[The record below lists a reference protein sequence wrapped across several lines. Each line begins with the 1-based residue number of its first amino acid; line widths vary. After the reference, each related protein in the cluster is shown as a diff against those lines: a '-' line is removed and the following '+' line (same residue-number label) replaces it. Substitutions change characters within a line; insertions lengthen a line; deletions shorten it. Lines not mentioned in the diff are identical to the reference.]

1 LRGCGVPE
9 EPATDRLPPPR
20 GWFGAQL
27 RVVAMF
33 ELAKGVLALAAGAG
47 LLAFVH
53 HDLRSVIT
61 ELLLHLHLDPARR
74 VPGVFLLLADRV
86 ASMDLWLVAIGAAL
100 YALVR
105 IAEAYGLWFGREWA
119 EWLGAV
125 SGMIYV
131 PFELYA
137 LTKGVTPLRLTTLA
151 INLLV
156 VAVLSEALWRRR
168 RQRART
174 ARRASSGT

>member
-1 LRGCGVPE
+1 VPRGL
-9 EPATDRLPPPR
+9 ANDRPPPAR

-27 RVVAMF
+27 RLVAVF
-33 ELAKGVLALAAGAG
+33 ELAKGALALAAGAG

-53 HDLRSVIT
+53 HDIRDVVT

-74 VPGVFLLLADRV
+74 IPGIFVLLADRI
-86 ASMDLWLVAIGAAL
+86 ASMDLWLLAIGAAA
-100 YALVR
+100 YAALR
-105 IAEAYGLWFGREWA
+105 IAEAYGLWFNREWA

-125 SGMIYV
+125 SGAIYV

-137 LTKGVTPLRLTTLA
+137 LSKGVTPLRLVTLA

-168 RQRART
+168 RRPPVGPAR
-174 ARRASSGT
+174 

>member
-1 LRGCGVPE
+1 MSR
-9 EPATDRLPPPR
+9 EPVNARPPPVR

-33 ELAKGVLALAAGAG
+33 ELAKGLLALAAAAG

-53 HDLRSVIT
+53 HDIRDVVG

-74 VPGVFLLLADRV
+74 VPGVFVLLADRL
-86 ASMDLWLVAIGAAL
+86 ASLDLWLVAIGAAL
-100 YALVR
+100 YAVVR
-105 IAEAYGLWFGREWA
+105 MAEAYGLWFNREWA
-119 EWLGAV
+119 EWLGAL
-125 SGMIYV
+125 SGAIYV

-137 LTKGVTPLRLTTLA
+137 LTKGVTPLRLVTLG
-151 INLLV
+151 INVLV

-168 RQRART
+168 RRPSGGSAR
-174 ARRASSGT
+174 